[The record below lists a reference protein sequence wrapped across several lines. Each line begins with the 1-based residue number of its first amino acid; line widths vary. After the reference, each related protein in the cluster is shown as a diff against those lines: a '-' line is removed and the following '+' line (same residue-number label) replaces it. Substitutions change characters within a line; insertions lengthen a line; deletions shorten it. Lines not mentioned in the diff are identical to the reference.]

1 MREPIHKTEKY
12 ENLKEMLQKTG
23 EKFGDKPAY
32 KFKTE
37 KPGEFTYI
45 THREL
50 RDDVNNLGT
59 ALINI
64 GLKDKRIAV
73 ISDNRYDWGV
83 AYLAI
88 VTRNRNCSTTR

>member
-1 MREPIHKTEKY
+1 MRKPIHKVEKY

-23 EKFGDKPAY
+23 EEFADKYAY

-37 KPGEFTYI
+37 NIGEFTYI
-45 THREL
+45 THKEF
-50 RDDVNNLGT
+50 RDDINNLGT

-73 ISDNRYDWGV
+73 ISENRYEWGV
-83 AYLAI
+83 AYLAV
-88 VTRNRNCSTTR
+88 VTRNRDYSTT

>member
-1 MREPIHKTEKY
+1 MRKPIHKTDKY

-23 EKFGDKPAY
+23 EKFGDRPAY

-37 KPGEFTYI
+37 KPGEFRYI
-45 THREL
+45 TQKEF
-50 RDDVNNLGT
+50 RDDINNLGT

-64 GLKDKRIAV
+64 GLKDKRVAV

-83 AYLAI
+83 AYLAV
-88 VTRNRNCSTTR
+88 VTRSRNYSAT